1 MRQWRIAAAA
11 DRTAPEP
18 FYRLSR
24 VAARTSRCAPATPS
38 SQTVRRRTGRACGR
52 RPVRGVR
59 SEEGKSGLE
68 ARQAPSLG
76 IRHRRTGQLVTETI
90 PPCRSNHPRRRRHR
104 QHTRRK
110 TRFSTPSNP
119 GPPTRTPARWGGNRE
134 PIPDRPV
141 SRRYVH
147 VENALAAWRTRDAA
161 QFPGVQPVEMTP
173 FAGVD
178 DEIARSTVE
187 VTQHRTL
194 AAWAADGAI
203 SGCLPSR

>member
-38 SQTVRRRTGRACGR
+38 SQTVRRRTGRDCGR

-90 PPCRSNHPRRRRHR
+90 PPCPSNHPRRRRHR

-134 PIPDRPV
+134 PILGPPGEPTLRTCRKRASV
-141 SRRYVH
+141 ASRH
-147 VENALAAWRTRDAA
+147 GDT
-161 QFPGVQPVEMTP
+161 GVRGDCEAERCSPPRILLSPQLSAVRL
-173 FAGVD
+173 D
-178 DEIARSTVE
+178 NRSA
-187 VTQHRTL
+187 H
-194 AAWAADGAI
+194 
-203 SGCLPSR
+203 

>member
-1 MRQWRIAAAA
+1 MIRPTVNIVSITRWPVRQWRIAAAA

-18 FYRLSR
+18 FYRLSG

-38 SQTVRRRTGRACGR
+38 SQTVRRRTGRDCGR

-90 PPCRSNHPRRRRHR
+90 PPCPSNHPRRRRHR

-110 TRFSTPSNP
+110 TRFSTLSNP

-147 VENALAAWRTRDAA
+147 VENALNRLTSAPYTARRSHGTDRD
-161 QFPGVQPVEMTP
+161 P
-173 FAGVD
+173 
-178 DEIARSTVE
+178 
-187 VTQHRTL
+187 L
-194 AAWAADGAI
+194 
-203 SGCLPSR
+203 SRRCGG